1 MGKCVV
7 EMDTKALQK
16 AVDAGLKL
24 GVRAA
29 GALKQTM
36 ADTVLSVER
45 RAVERAPIKEG
56 HLRRGIRGKVNAA
69 GPMGLVG
76 IVTAGG
82 LASAYAEVQHER
94 EDFAHT
100 LSEWAEKSGYMM
112 ASSLKSGK
120 SFVVGK
126 RKAKRKTPK
135 GYKGGQHHFLYGRS
149 NSAWNKGMQARHK
162 GKINATLKR
171 IAEGAFE

>member
-1 MGKCVV
+1 MGKGVV
-7 EMDTKALQK
+7 ELDTKALQK
-16 AVDAGLKL
+16 AIEGGLTL

-56 HLRRGIRGKVNAA
+56 HLRRGIRGEVNAA

-100 LSEWAEKSGYMM
+100 LSEWAEKNGQ
-112 ASSLKSGK
+112 

-126 RKAKRKTPK
+126 RKARRKTPK

-171 IAEGAFE
+171 IAEGTFE